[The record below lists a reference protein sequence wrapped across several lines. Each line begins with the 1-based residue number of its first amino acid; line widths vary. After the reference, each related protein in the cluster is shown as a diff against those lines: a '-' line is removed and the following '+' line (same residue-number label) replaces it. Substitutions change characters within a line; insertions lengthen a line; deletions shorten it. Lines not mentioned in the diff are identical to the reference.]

1 MKRIYIIDW
10 ILIPLFILTSY
21 TGIGLHIAA
30 HENDHEIWH
39 NWAVFHVIASL
50 LFLITVIFHIITHWN
65 WYKGIVNKGIG
76 QKSRVTLWLSA
87 TFTLVVLTGIILF
100 NVDGANS
107 SIGLCHYNIGFLM
120 NVLSIGHIFKRIPIL
135 RKCLKKK

>member
-30 HENDHEIWH
+30 HENDHEIWLI
-39 NWAVFHVIASL
+39 WAVFHVIASL

-76 QKSRVTLWLSA
+76 QKSRVSLWLSA

-107 SIGLCHYNIGFLM
+107 SIGLCH
-120 NVLSIGHIFKRIPIL
+120 
-135 RKCLKKK
+135 

>member
-1 MKRIYIIDW
+1 MAQLGGISCDSKFIVPDNRH
-10 ILIPLFILTSY
+10 IPYNNS
-21 TGIGLHIAA
+21 
-30 HENDHEIWH
+30 
-39 NWAVFHVIASL
+39 
-50 LFLITVIFHIITHWN
+50 WN

-107 SIGLCHYNIGFLM
+107 SIGLCHYNIGILM

-135 RKCLKKK
+135 RKCLKKNKFKLNSVRLNSSLYPYLPHLLSGWCTHQQISMKN